1 MTNAAILDNP
11 VANSSLILGKR
22 FLTGILIAILVHT
35 SLIWLLNR
43 HAPYDDTAHHI
54 NNNASMT
61 ELSITMVAAP
71 SRENKPEPV
80 SPPSPLLAAPE
91 SPTKPEIVLDK
102 SVHPE
107 NKVEKPLDAN
117 KPKKRQKQ
125 QKEKPQE
132 VAEKKPVQSPQVQ
145 KDNHTEQQTNGSD
158 QIHSEGSISRATT
171 SQPLVGQGNSAVDN
185 YHTRLRQEIE
195 RHKDYPRK
203 AKRMKQEGTVTINF
217 SLLDDGTLSA
227 ASVGR
232 SSGNSTLDN
241 AALNAVNRASS
252 IGPRPAGM
260 EPDVT
265 LTLDFTL
272 R

>member
-1 MTNAAILDNP
+1 MNTAILDNP
-11 VANSSLILGKR
+11 ITSFPLMPKKGLLA
-22 FLTGILIAILVHT
+22 GILIAILVHT

-43 HAPYDDTAHHI
+43 HASYDDTAHHI

-71 SRENKPEPV
+71 SRENEPEPV
-80 SPPSPLLAAPE
+80 SLPFPLLTAPE
-91 SPTKPEIVLDK
+91 SPTKPAIVLDK
-102 SVHPE
+102 VVHPE
-107 NKVEKPLDAN
+107 NKAEKPLDTN

-132 VAEKKPVQSPQVQ
+132 VAKTKPVQSPQIQ

-171 SQPLVGQGNSAVDN
+171 SQPLVGQGNSVVDN
-185 YHTRLRQEIE
+185 YHARLRQEIE
-195 RHKDYPRK
+195 RYKDYPRK
-203 AKRMKQEGTVTINF
+203 AKRMKQEGAVTINF
-217 SLLDDGTLSA
+217 TLLDDGTLSA
-227 ASVGR
+227 ASVVS

-241 AALNAVNRASS
+241 AALNAINRASS
-252 IGPRPAGM
+252 VGPRPAGM
-260 EPDVT
+260 KPDVT
-265 LTLDFTL
+265 LTLDFAL

>member
-1 MTNAAILDNP
+1 MTNAAILDNS

-43 HAPYDDTAHHI
+43 HASYDDTAHHI

-71 SRENKPEPV
+71 SQENKPEPV
-80 SPPSPLLAAPE
+80 SLPFPLLTAPE
-91 SPTKPEIVLDK
+91 SPAKPAIVLDK
-102 SVHPE
+102 AVHPE
-107 NKVEKPLDAN
+107 NKVE

-132 VAEKKPVQSPQVQ
+132 VAETKPVQSPQVQ
-145 KDNHTEQQTNGSD
+145 KNSHTEQQTNGSD

-185 YHTRLRQEIE
+185 YQARLRQEIE
-195 RHKDYPRK
+195 RYKDYPRK
-203 AKRMKQEGTVTINF
+203 AKRMKQEGAVMINF
-217 SLLDDGTLSA
+217 TLLDDGTLSA
-227 ASVGR
+227 ASVVS

-252 IGPRPAGM
+252 VGPRPVGM

-265 LTLDFTL
+265 LTLDFAL